1 MELTAV
7 IMAAGAGKRMHSS
20 LPKVLHKVCGMEL
33 VRHAMRACAFCE
45 RPVVV
50 IGNGAQQVRQTLGNT
65 VDYALQQ
72 EQLGTG
78 HAVMMAAEYL
88 REKKGYTL
96 VLAGDMPLLREET
109 LKALVELAQREHSA
123 AAVLTAELEDPTG
136 YGRIL
141 RREDG
146 AVTAIVE
153 HRDATEAQRAV
164 REVNSSVYCF
174 ETKALLDAL
183 GRIGN
188 QNDQKEYYLTD
199 CIGILVGDGRRVSAL
214 KAPAEECMGV
224 NDQIQLAA
232 CGKILQR
239 RINEAH
245 MRAGVTI
252 VDPETAYIGAM
263 VSIGE
268 GTVVYPGNVLEGR
281 TVIGAGAV
289 LYPGNFLRD
298 AKVLPGREVGPNA
311 VILGKNTQTERS
323 L

>member
-20 LPKVLHKVCGMEL
+20 IPKVLHKVCGVEL
-33 VRHAMRACAFCE
+33 VRHAMRACAFCG

-50 IGNGAQQVRQTLGNT
+50 IGSGAQQVRQTLGNAA
-65 VDYALQQ
+65 DYALQA

-78 HAVMMAAEYL
+78 HAVKMAAEYL
-88 REKKGYTL
+88 KGKKGYTL
-96 VLAGDMPLLREET
+96 VLAGDMPLLQEDT

-123 AAVLTAELEDPTG
+123 AAVLTAELDDPTG

-141 RREDG
+141 RRTDG
-146 AVTAIVE
+146 AVSAIVE
-153 HRDATEAQRAV
+153 HRDAREEQRAV
-164 REVNSSVYCF
+164 KEVNSSVYCF
-174 ETKALLDAL
+174 ETEALLNTLD
-183 GRIGN
+183 RIGN

-199 CIGILVGDGRRVSAL
+199 CIGLLVGDGRRVSAL

-239 RINEAH
+239 RINQAH

-252 VDPETAYIGAM
+252 IDPETAYIGAM
-263 VSIGE
+263 VQIGA
-268 GTVVYPGNVLEGR
+268 GALIYPGNVLEGR
-281 TVIGAGAV
+281 TVIGTGAV

-298 AKVLPGREVGPNA
+298 TTVLPGRKVGPNA
-311 VILGKNTQTERS
+311 VLLGQMSGTERI